1 MLLKKHDGHDFQ
13 NMILVLS
20 KNNLVI
26 GKNLPKY
33 LCPFGGT
40 SPLAFSEHLEKKE
53 VCAELFSVMLPNSSR
68 GSDSGNHHS
77 HCRQE
82 L

>member
-33 LCPFGGT
+33 LVT
-40 SPLAFSEHLEKKE
+40 TLNYAHLE
-53 VCAELFSVMLPNSSR
+53 APHHLLSVNT
-68 GSDSGNHHS
+68 
-77 HCRQE
+77 
-82 L
+82 